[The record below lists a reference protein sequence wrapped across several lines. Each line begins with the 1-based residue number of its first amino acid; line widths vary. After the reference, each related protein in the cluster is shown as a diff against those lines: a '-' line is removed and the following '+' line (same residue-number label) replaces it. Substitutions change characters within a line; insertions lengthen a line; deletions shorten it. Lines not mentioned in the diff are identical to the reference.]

1 MTDKRETI
9 QQMITGIERN
19 WPEITGSL
27 NPVVLKM
34 HRLHD
39 HIQQGVCE
47 LLQSYQLQKADFG
60 VLSALRRSGAP
71 YCLTPTDLYQTMLF
85 SSGGL
90 TKVLTRVE
98 SLGLIE
104 RVENPD
110 DKRSKM
116 VQLTEKGKL
125 LVEEIMPNLH
135 AVERSSIKLS
145 ADDLEKFDA
154 LLTSML
160 SYYEG

>member
-39 HIQQGVCE
+39 HIQQGVCD

-60 VLSALRRSGAP
+60 VLSALRRSGTP

-90 TKVLTRVE
+90 TKVLNRVE
-98 SLGLIE
+98 DLGLIV

-116 VQLTEKGKL
+116 VQLTEQGKL

-135 AVERSSIKLS
+135 AVERSSLALTNKEL
-145 ADDLEKFDA
+145 AHLDV
-154 LLTSML
+154 LLTKIL
-160 SYYEG
+160 KHYE